1 MSIANAYEA
10 LIDPETR
17 QIYDRYGHEGLE
29 QHKQQSSAGGGRQHH
44 DPFDLFS
51 RFFGGGGHFHRGA
64 RRGRDMELRLAV
76 PLRYF
81 YTGRTVSFSIEKQ
94 VICDAC
100 EGSGSADG
108 EVEECRTCAGRGIL
122 LQKHMLAPGIFQQ
135 VQSQCGTCGGTG
147 SAIKHPCKACGGSRV
162 RRGKDSY
169 DVHIEPG
176 MATGQRVTFENEAD
190 EHPDY
195 VAGDLVVEL
204 VEIRPELGMGF
215 EEDDEDVAAGE
226 EKDEKA
232 GDDEENGSDKSN
244 PNPITHS
251 DGTFFRRKDTNL
263 YWREVLSLREAWL
276 GDWSRNLT
284 HLDGHVV
291 RLGRAH
297 GAVVQPGTVEHI
309 AGQGMPVWRV
319 GDNNSDADSDDGAS
333 VSKFGDLVVEYV
345 VILPDQMDTKVQN
358 EIRVLWDEWRLK
370 MSDGNGGSGSTGKK
384 PLAHEEL

>member
-1 MSIANAYEA
+1 M
-10 LIDPETR
+10 IDPETR

-29 QHKQQSSAGGGRQHH
+29 QHKQQSGAGGGRPRH

-94 VICDAC
+94 VICDVC

-108 EVEECRTCAGRGIL
+108 EKEKCRTCAGHGVVI
-122 LQKHMLAPGIFQQ
+122 QKHMLAPGIYQQ

-176 MATGQRVTFENEAD
+176 MAAGQRITFENEAD

-204 VEIRPELGMGF
+204 VEITPELGMSF
-215 EEDDEDVAAGE
+215 EEDENVDERGENVTAADK
-226 EKDEKA
+226 KDDKA
-232 GDDEENGSDKSN
+232 GADAKDGSDQSKA
-244 PNPITHS
+244 NPIIHA

-276 GDWSRNLT
+276 GGWTRNVT

-291 RLGRAH
+291 RLGRTQ
-297 GAVVQPGTVEHI
+297 GEVVQPGTVEYI
-309 AGQGMPVWRV
+309 TGEGMPVWRA
-319 GDNNSDADSDDGAS
+319 GDNNSDRDSDGGA
-333 VSKFGDLVVEYV
+333 KADAFGDLLVEYV
-345 VILPDQMDTKVQN
+345 VVLPDQMDTDIRN
-358 EIRVLWDEWRLK
+358 EIRTLWDGWRLK
-370 MSDGNGGSGSTGKK
+370 MGGGSGGDSGAVNNE
-384 PLAHEEL
+384 PPAHEEL